1 MKLRK
6 VRGVIVSQREGNCG
20 PLRPMLETLGIEPL
34 DACNCAEAE
43 QLLSDTTSV
52 HLVLTD
58 AVLADGNWLDV
69 LDLAAKAKEKINVVV
84 VSPRADIRLYV
95 EVMNH
100 GAFDF
105 ITENSTVSE
114 VVYVIRNAMDNARQ
128 ARTKPTLVPSSFAR
142 FKGTASERPHTESPE
157 AD

>member
-1 MKLRK
+1 MKPRK
-6 VRGVIVSQREGNCG
+6 VRGLIVSRREGNYTL
-20 PLRPMLETLGIEPL
+20 LRPMLETLRIEPHY
-34 DACNCAEAE
+34 ASRCAEADR
-43 QLLSDTTSV
+43 LLADATPV

-84 VSPRADIRLYV
+84 VSPRADIGLYV

-105 ITENSTVSE
+105 ITEYFTVSE
-114 VVYVIRNAMDNARQ
+114 VVYVIRNAMDNALQ
-128 ARTKPTLVPSSFAR
+128 ARTKPTLVPSPL
-142 FKGTASERPHTESPE
+142 RPLRSATPESPLNE
-157 AD
+157 SP